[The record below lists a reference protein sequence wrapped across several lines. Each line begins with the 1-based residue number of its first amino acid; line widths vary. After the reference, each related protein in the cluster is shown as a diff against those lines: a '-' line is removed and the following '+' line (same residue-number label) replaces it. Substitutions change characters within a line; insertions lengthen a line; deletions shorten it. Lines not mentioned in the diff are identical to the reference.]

1 MKSEILFLCNSQHSL
16 SFNITFHVPAFPVLS
31 QVCHLFFLDLWT
43 DSVTQKDTL
52 WGAGWQWGATG
63 LKARQIDSHSAVY
76 YSRVKEL
83 KCRVFYFIIRDGE
96 DRKIGS
102 QLLSAWCMPGRITAT
117 VLGEGRWIACGH
129 EDDKECLC
137 SAVPSSLFLLLLWKY
152 CHLLFKTFYNFV
164 YCTKKKKTKN
174 FKFYLW
180 CILLHVVYSLRIS
193 IKTIEADDSSQNQ
206 NLMVKWDQTHKE
218 LITLALIK
226 CSLFKRKKKKKKI
239 KPAFILARSR

>member
-16 SFNITFHVPAFPVLS
+16 SFSITFHIPGFPVLS

-83 KCRVFYFIIRDGE
+83 KCRVFYFIIRHGE
-96 DRKIGS
+96 DRKTAS
-102 QLLSAWCMPGRITAT
+102 QLLSTWCMPGRITAT
-117 VLGEGRWIACGH
+117 ILGEGRWIACGH

-137 SAVPSSLFLLLLWKY
+137 STVPSSLFPSLLWKY
-152 CHLLFKTFYNFV
+152 SHLFFKNFYNFV
-164 YCTKKKKTKN
+164 YCTKTKQNETQQLQVLTLMHFPPSCLQFKN
-174 FKFYLW
+174 F
-180 CILLHVVYSLRIS
+180 
-193 IKTIEADDSSQNQ
+193 
-206 NLMVKWDQTHKE
+206 HKDN
-218 LITLALIK
+218 
-226 CSLFKRKKKKKKI
+226 
-239 KPAFILARSR
+239 RSRWFQPELKFNGEMRSNPQRVNYSSSN

>member
-16 SFNITFHVPAFPVLS
+16 SFSITFHIPAFPVLS

-63 LKARQIDSHSAVY
+63 LKAYQIDSHSAVY

-83 KCRVFYFIIRDGE
+83 KCRVFYFIIGDGE

-102 QLLSAWCMPGRITAT
+102 QLLSTWCMPGRITAT
-117 VLGEGRWIACGH
+117 VLGEGRWIAYGH

-137 SAVPSSLFLLLLWKY
+137 SAVPSSLFLLWLWKY
-152 CHLLFKTFYNFV
+152 SHLLFKTFYNFV
-164 YCTKKKKTKN
+164 YCTKKKKT
-174 FKFYLW
+174 
-180 CILLHVVYSLRIS
+180 
-193 IKTIEADDSSQNQ
+193 SSF
-206 NLMVKWDQTHKE
+206 
-218 LITLALIK
+218 TLDAF
-226 CSLFKRKKKKKKI
+226 CSTLFTV
-239 KPAFILARSR
+239 